1 MTSGSF
7 SRHSIKK
14 GYTKIVPEFWA
25 SISNEIAAIF
35 EELEIYIMLLV
46 PFLSLFEIAIQ
57 YLSSCKWSTVGEN
70 EYYKN
75 RE

>member
-14 GYTKIVPEFWA
+14 VYTKIVSDFWA
-25 SISNEIAAIF
+25 SRSNEIATIF

-57 YLSSCKWSTVGEN
+57 YLLSCKWSAVGEN
-70 EYYKN
+70 DYYKN